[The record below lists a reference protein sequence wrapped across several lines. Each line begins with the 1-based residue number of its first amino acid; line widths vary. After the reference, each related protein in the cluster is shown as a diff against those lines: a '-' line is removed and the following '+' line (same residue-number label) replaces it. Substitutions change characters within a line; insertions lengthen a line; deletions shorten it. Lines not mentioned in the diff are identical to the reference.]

1 VQDLTGYRG
10 MILCN
15 SRGWAPV
22 SRVDDL
28 TITQDEA
35 FTSVITAA
43 IDNCPWDEI

>member
-1 VQDLTGYRG
+1 

-15 SRGWAPV
+15 ARGWAPV

-28 TITQDEA
+28 AITQDEA
-35 FTSVITAA
+35 FAGVITAA

>member
-1 VQDLTGYRG
+1 

-28 TITQDEA
+28 VIPQDVA
-35 FTSVITAA
+35 FTGVIAAA
-43 IDNCPWDEI
+43 IDASPWDEI

>member
-1 VQDLTGYRG
+1 VQDLTGYHG
-10 MILCN
+10 MTLCN
-15 SRGWAPV
+15 SLGWAPV

-35 FTSVITAA
+35 FTGVITAA